1 MKNEMKNEMIL
12 SDGTKIKVGD
22 VIEFRVF
29 RTLATVRG
37 FASNDNILVSI
48 HGVDGDVVVKRW
60 AAHFRGH

>member
-1 MKNEMKNEMIL
+1 MKNEMIL

-37 FASNDNILVSI
+37 FASTLSRSLNEKRNEKHEKHRPESNRPEI
-48 HGVDGDVVVKRW
+48 H
-60 AAHFRGH
+60 

>member
-37 FASNDNILVSI
+37 FASMSNVGPLTFAVTE
-48 HGVDGDVVVKRW
+48 
-60 AAHFRGH
+60 